1 MPNGTL
7 CGKAVVELLLADE
20 QGVPAEEARQQVVEK
35 VGLPKSYL
43 ITEKRLA
50 EARKLP
56 TVAEADA
63 QGSIGN
69 HARQEAKP
77 GKRQS
82 GVVDYL
88 KSFVW
93 SAKK

>member
-20 QGVPAEEARQQVVEK
+20 QGVPASEAQQKVIEE

-43 ITEKRLA
+43 ITEDRLVTVR
-50 EARKLP
+50 ELP

-63 QGSIGN
+63 TGAIGN

-82 GVVDYL
+82 GVFEYL
-88 KSFVW
+88 KSFVT
-93 SAKK
+93 SSK